1 MAKKTKKK
9 IVRKKS
15 MSEKKTTKTSSV
27 LAISALV
34 LNILLPGLGSV
45 IGGRI
50 KTGIYQL
57 ILIAIALTTAIF
69 TTPIIPS
76 AIWAIAWIWG
86 IITGIQLIKSG

>member
-57 ILIAIALTTAIF
+57 ILIAFALTAAIF
-69 TTPIIPS
+69 VPGWLAFCIL
-76 AIWAIAWIWG
+76 WAIAWIWG
-86 IITGIQLIKSG
+86 IITGIQLIRS

>member
-86 IITGIQLIKSG
+86 IITGIQLIRS